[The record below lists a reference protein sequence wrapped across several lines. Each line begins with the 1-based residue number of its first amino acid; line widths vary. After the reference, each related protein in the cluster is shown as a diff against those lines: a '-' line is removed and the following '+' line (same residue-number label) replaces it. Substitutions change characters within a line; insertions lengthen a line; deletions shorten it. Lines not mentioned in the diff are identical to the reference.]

1 MCYPYIVEKREGR
14 RRGKRRCPKSA
25 KISMAEYDKLISCKQ
40 SLRGSD
46 PLGLF
51 LCTEVTRMPYRKVGA
66 LEACWYMIRYKLKET
81 FMPRIP
87 DHPCNHP
94 GCPQLVPRGRKYCD
108 VHSALHPEEIRSAA
122 SRGYDRKWQRA
133 SKAYLHSHPLCAECQ
148 RHGRYV
154 AATVVDHI
162 VPHRGEQKLFW
173 DESNWQ
179 PLCKRCHD
187 QKTGREDS
195 NPTYHY

>member
-1 MCYPYIVEKREGR
+1 
-14 RRGKRRCPKSA
+14 
-25 KISMAEYDKLISCKQ
+25 
-40 SLRGSD
+40 
-46 PLGLF
+46 
-51 LCTEVTRMPYRKVGA
+51 MPYRKVGA
-66 LEACWYMIRYKLKET
+66 LEDCWYMIRYKLKET

-87 DHPCNHP
+87 DHPCSHP
-94 GCPQLVPRGRKYCD
+94 GCPRLVPRGRKYCNE
-108 VHSALHPEEIRSAA
+108 HAGLHPEEVRSAF
-122 SRGYDRKWQRA
+122 SRGYDRKWQRV
-133 SKAYLHSHPLCAECQ
+133 SKAFLRSHPLCAECQ
-148 RHGRYV
+148 RNGRYV

-162 VPHRGEQKLFW
+162 VPHRGDQKLFW

>member
-1 MCYPYIVEKREGR
+1 
-14 RRGKRRCPKSA
+14 
-25 KISMAEYDKLISCKQ
+25 
-40 SLRGSD
+40 
-46 PLGLF
+46 
-51 LCTEVTRMPYRKVGA
+51 
-66 LEACWYMIRYKLKET
+66 MIRYKLKET

-87 DHPCNHP
+87 DHPCSHP
-94 GCPQLVPRGRKYCD
+94 GCPRLVPRGHKYCNE
-108 VHSALHPEEIRSAA
+108 HAGLHPEEVRSAF
-122 SRGYDRKWQRA
+122 SRGYDRKWQRV
-133 SKAYLHSHPLCAECQ
+133 SKAFLRSHPLCAECQ
-148 RHGRYV
+148 RNGRYV